1 MEEQVADEP
10 DTDVGAPGT
19 DVLLLPWPV
28 FISIA
33 PDAWP
38 NSVRTAESFKDT
50 AAVLEYPSSVL
61 IHEKAMVPDAG
72 SVIMDFL
79 R

>member
-1 MEEQVADEP
+1 
-10 DTDVGAPGT
+10 VGAPGT

-38 NSVRTAESFKDT
+38 NKPLTAASFKDT
-50 AAVLEYPSSVL
+50 AAVLEYPSSIL
-61 IHEKAMVPDAG
+61 IHEKAIAPDAG
-72 SVIMDFL
+72 SVMVFVLLDQ
-79 R
+79 